1 MGGNPTKKI
10 IFSFGTIFTNVLAK
24 IGSPARFCLQ
34 SLFSWFKQKT
44 RKSLHLAAVNQER
57 LSVWLEMEDLNVEME
72 SEEPSPQAAGP
83 ILTISDTC
91 GSSLKLGIA
100 KLDGNLKSSM
110 EHGQICLR
118 RSPILVN
125 PAVKVGHPTFPQI
138 IPRWAF
144 TLLCRSMS
152 SCRIL
157 VPNYPT

>member
-1 MGGNPTKKI
+1 
-10 IFSFGTIFTNVLAK
+10 
-24 IGSPARFCLQ
+24 
-34 SLFSWFKQKT
+34 
-44 RKSLHLAAVNQER
+44 
-57 LSVWLEMEDLNVEME
+57 MEDLNVEME

-138 IPRWAF
+138 IPGLAF
-144 TLLCRSMS
+144 TLLRNSRASSVVVLYLGQQQVAVISNHILQGAPSQCGQGRRRASHLDESRIARRWNGTSVVLLERS
-152 SCRIL
+152 
-157 VPNYPT
+157 